1 MGALIRFIKPVI
13 LRIFASNLFESP
25 AMFEIIMPKVPTMY
39 ASMKTP
45 KMMIMSATRSSL
57 CVVAAMS
64 P

>member
-1 MGALIRFIKPVI
+1 MIRFIKPVI

-45 KMMIMSATRSSL
+45 KTTMTLDTISSL
-57 CVVAAMS
+57 LFVAEMS

>member
-1 MGALIRFIKPVI
+1 MIRFIKPVI

-25 AMFEIIMPKVPTMY
+25 EMFEIIMPKVPTMY

-45 KMMIMSATRSSL
+45 KTTMTLDTISSL
-57 CVVAAMS
+57 LFVAEMS